1 MRIID
6 IKNKIIDFVRD
17 EREARRVI
25 ELLKKN
31 QSEMHIC
38 DLDLVLLLVSL
49 GAFQFISNKQ
59 FDLLCDSEFAQ
70 YLAPKTFSKDA
81 VDFDDQKKN

>member
-31 QSEMHIC
+31 
-38 DLDLVLLLVSL
+38 
-49 GAFQFISNKQ
+49 
-59 FDLLCDSEFAQ
+59 
-70 YLAPKTFSKDA
+70 
-81 VDFDDQKKN
+81 

>member
-1 MRIID
+1 MLEEYCMRIID

-31 QSEMHIC
+31 QSEMHI
-38 DLDLVLLLVSL
+38 
-49 GAFQFISNKQ
+49 
-59 FDLLCDSEFAQ
+59 
-70 YLAPKTFSKDA
+70 
-81 VDFDDQKKN
+81 